1 MKYRKVSIITKNS
14 HHIGTMII
22 QKTYRVTEKGHIYFI
37 PFLGF
42 EKVVEEKDEE
52 LIDINII

>member
-1 MKYRKVSIITKNS
+1 MKYRKVSIITKS
-14 HHIGTMII
+14 SHIGTMII

-42 EKVVEEKDEE
+42 EKAVEEKEKE

>member
-14 HHIGTMII
+14 HIGTMII

-37 PFLGF
+37 PFLGL
-42 EKVVEEKDEE
+42 EKEIEEKEKE
-52 LIDINII
+52 LIDINIF